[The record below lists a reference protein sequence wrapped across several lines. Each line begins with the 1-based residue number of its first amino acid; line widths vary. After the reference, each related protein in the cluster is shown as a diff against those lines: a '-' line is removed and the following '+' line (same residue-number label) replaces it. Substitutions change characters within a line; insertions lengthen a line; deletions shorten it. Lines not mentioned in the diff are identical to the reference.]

1 MPHSHPYLF
10 FSLPKHDD
18 AYTSTPWQLA
28 RELALTQEVIYIDHP
43 YNFWEALR
51 SFLSPA
57 IQWRF
62 RSYFN
67 QSPKKIDGV
76 TILATPFVWPTHF
89 LPPGRVHRFFTEWNE
104 RLVAARVNF
113 FLKRSGI
120 KSVIY
125 VNSFEFYYPTLQH
138 KLKARISASVYHCI
152 DPMVKE
158 YTLKHGKALQQLA
171 ASNAEMIITT
181 APALRKQFTERG
193 FSKVYL
199 VPNGANFNLFH
210 QAVDERL
217 PIHHAIPT
225 RGKKIIGYLGN
236 IERRIDFQ
244 LLLNLIESFPDFEL
258 VMAGPVETSYVPV
271 VAMQHPRIHF
281 IGPIA
286 HEEAPSVVKGFDVAI
301 IPFLVDE
308 VSEGIYPLK
317 LFEYLAAGKPVVTTN
332 FNPTVLNELNHV
344 VHVAHTAEQFKN
356 LVAEASIPSVSAD
369 RDKRVTVA
377 QVNTWKDRAHQ
388 FAQYI
393 QLHVA

>member
-1 MPHSHPYLF
+1 MPHSNPYLF

-28 RELALTQEVIYIDHP
+28 RELAMTNEVIYIDHP
-43 YNFWEALR
+43 YNFWEALKT
-51 SFLSPA
+51 FFSPK

-62 RSYFN
+62 QSYFKLV
-67 QSPKKIDGV
+67 PKKIEGV

-104 RLVAARVNF
+104 RLVAARVNR
-113 FLKRSGI
+113 FLKRSEI

-158 YTLKHGKALQQLA
+158 YTLKHGKALQHLA
-171 ASNAEMIITT
+171 AGNAEMIITT

-193 FSKVYL
+193 FSNVYL

-210 QAVDERL
+210 QALDERL
-217 PIHHAIPT
+217 PIHRAIPAD
-225 RGKKIIGYLGN
+225 GKKIIGYLGN
-236 IERRIDFQ
+236 IERRIDFH
-244 LLLNLIESFPDFEL
+244 LLLMLVEALPDFQL
-258 VMAGPVETSYVPV
+258 VMAGPVETNYVPAAV
-271 VAMQHPRIHF
+271 MRHPRIQF
-281 IGPIA
+281 IGPVA
-286 HEEAPSVVKGFDVAI
+286 HAEAPSVVKGFDVAI

-317 LFEYLAAGKPVVTTN
+317 LLEYLATGKPVVTTN
-332 FNPTVLNELNHV
+332 FNSTVLSELNHV
-344 VHVAHTAEQFKN
+344 IHVAHTAEQFAN
-356 LVAEASIPSVSAD
+356 LVAQASTPSVSAD
-369 RDKRVTVA
+369 RDKRVNVA
-377 QVNTWKDRAHQ
+377 KVNTWKERAHL

>member
-28 RELALTQEVIYIDHP
+28 RELALTNEVIYIDHP
-43 YNFWEALR
+43 YNFWEALKL
-51 SFLSPA
+51 FFSPT

-62 RSYFN
+62 RSYFK
-67 QSPKKIDGV
+67 QVPKKIDGV

-89 LPPGRVHRFFTEWNE
+89 LPPGRMHRFFTEWNE
-104 RLVAARVNF
+104 RLVAARVNR

-120 KSVIY
+120 KSVVY

-138 KLKARISASVYHCI
+138 KLNARISASVYHCI

-158 YTLKHGKALQQLA
+158 YTLKHGKALQHLA
-171 ASNAEMIITT
+171 ARNAEMIITT

-193 FSKVYL
+193 FSNVYL

-286 HEEAPSVVKGFDVAI
+286 HEEAPPVVKGFDVAI

-332 FNPTVLNELNHV
+332 FNPAVLNELNHV
-344 VHVAHTAEQFKN
+344 VHVASTAEQFKN
-356 LVAEASIPSVSAD
+356 LVAEASISSVSAD